1 MSTMLIN
8 TRHLAPAAQPAQRR
22 NTPAVKIDGVSK
34 AFGETTALHE
44 TWLTVEKGEFLTLL
58 GPSGC
63 GKTTILNLVA
73 GFLESDRGEI
83 FIDGAPITDEP
94 AYRREIGIVF
104 QNYAL
109 FPHMTVAKNVGYGLK
124 MRGVPKA
131 EIAQRVREALELVK
145 LPGYGDRKPR
155 ELSGGQQQRVALAR
169 ALVIRPKVLLL
180 DEPFS
185 ALDKNLRSAM
195 QVELKQIQ
203 RRLGVSTVFVTH
215 DQGEALS
222 MSDRIAVM
230 SAGRIHQ
237 IGSPGEI
244 YRQPLDRFVASFV
257 GDTNVFTAERRSSS
271 TVAVGDV
278 VVNARSADD
287 EAGTGNRSVDL
298 FVRPEDLSVTNAGTP
313 GTLPGRII
321 AKVYQG
327 GHTDLH
333 VETPFSQ
340 GTVLARLTD
349 KEAVTNSSDG
359 AMIGLIL
366 PESAGPAFA
375 ADAHD

>member
-1 MSTMLIN
+1 MLTN
-8 TRHLAPAAQPAQRR
+8 TQHLAPAAQSSSRR

-34 AFGETTALHE
+34 AFGDTTALHE
-44 TWLTVEKGEFLTLL
+44 AWLTVEKGEFLTLL

-63 GKTTILNLVA
+63 GKTTILNLIA

-83 FIDGAPITDEP
+83 FIDGVPITDEP
-94 AYRREIGIVF
+94 AYRRDVGIVF

-215 DQGEALS
+215 DQSEALS

-230 SAGRIHQ
+230 SAGMIRQ
-237 IGSPGEI
+237 IGSPTEI
-244 YRQPLDRFVASFV
+244 YRQPTDRFVASFV
-257 GDTNVFTAERRSSS
+257 GDTNVFQAERRSPS
-271 TVAVGDV
+271 TVSVGGVTVGVRSTDV
-278 VVNARSADD
+278 YDPTAEPVA
-287 EAGTGNRSVDL
+287 DL
-298 FVRPEDLSVTNAGTP
+298 FVRPEDLAVADAGTP
-313 GTLPGRII
+313 GTLAGRVT

-327 GHTDLH
+327 GYTDLYM
-333 VETPFSQ
+333 ETPFAEGS
-340 GTVLARLTD
+340 VMARLNGQD
-349 KEAVTNSSDG
+349 AVARWPDG
-359 AMIGLIL
+359 ANVGLVL
-366 PESAGPAFA
+366 PASAGVAFSA
-375 ADAHD
+375 SRDAG